1 MNEVDLYGRVAL
13 ALGIGLM
20 FGVERGWR
28 QRERPAGSRAAGVRT
43 FALIGLLGGISGA
56 LGQGLGDAIVV
67 AIFVALA
74 AAVIAAHV
82 TAVDDTKDRS
92 ITSVVAALL
101 TFALGVLAVR
111 GDQVLAAAV
120 AVIAV
125 ALLDLREAMHGWI
138 RNIEKVE
145 LTAAIKLLLISVVV
159 LPVLPDRGYGPGEV
173 LNPYELWWMVVLV
186 ASISFAGYAA
196 VRIAGPRHGL
206 LMTGGLGGLASSTAV
221 TVTCA
226 RLTSAAPEVRD
237 AAAAAISIA
246 SAVSLLRTAV
256 LAFMLS
262 PAAGAALAAA
272 LGCGVVGGLLA
283 MWLHLRRA
291 RGLPAHI
298 PTPNLGPPADLG
310 LALKFGLF
318 LAAFSL
324 AAWYAGAHLGDAG
337 VIAASAVSGLIDV
350 DAVTVTLARQGPADV
365 AARGILAAVAVNIVV
380 KAVYAVAIAGPI
392 LLRPMVQTVAA
403 GLIGLILGG
412 VWLVP

>member
-1 MNEVDLYGRVAL
+1 
-13 ALGIGLM
+13 
-20 FGVERGWR
+20 
-28 QRERPAGSRAAGVRT
+28 
-43 FALIGLLGGISGA
+43 
-56 LGQGLGDAIVV
+56 
-67 AIFVALA
+67 
-74 AAVIAAHV
+74 
-82 TAVDDTKDRS
+82 
-92 ITSVVAALL
+92 
-101 TFALGVLAVR
+101 
-111 GDQVLAAAV
+111 
-120 AVIAV
+120 
-125 ALLDLREAMHGWI
+125 
-138 RNIEKVE
+138 
-145 LTAAIKLLLISVVV
+145 
-159 LPVLPDRGYGPGEV
+159 
-173 LNPYELWWMVVLV
+173 
-186 ASISFAGYAA
+186 
-196 VRIAGPRHGL
+196 
-206 LMTGGLGGLASSTAV
+206 
-221 TVTCA
+221 
-226 RLTSAAPEVRD
+226 
-237 AAAAAISIA
+237 
-246 SAVSLLRTAV
+246 
-256 LAFMLS
+256 
-262 PAAGAALAAA
+262 
-272 LGCGVVGGLLA
+272 